1 MTRFSVEIVKGEV
14 MLIKLVFI
22 LVVVLLVASAYTMSC
37 EQEKASKMALLKAT
51 RDEVG
56 DVSQEVMEC
65 NSALIAINNE
75 IKTLRDQIVKKKRED
90 LSGCRVKFNNEL
102 DNYKKIYKKWKGVEL
117 TQAEIDAF
125 KRRLG
130 INF

>member
-1 MTRFSVEIVKGEV
+1 

-65 NSALIAINNE
+65 DNALIAINNE

-90 LSGCRVKFNNEL
+90 LSGCRVKFNNRL
-102 DNYKKIYKKWKGVEL
+102 DNYKEIYKKWKGVEL
-117 TQAEIDAF
+117 TQDEINTF
-125 KRRLG
+125 KRGLG